1 MEWLNYHHL
10 LYFWTVVREGSVSRA
25 AERLRLAQPTIS
37 GQIHALEER
46 FGEKLFTRQGRRLVL
61 TDVGRLVYRY
71 ADEIFGLGRELLD
84 TLKDRPTGRPLRFQ
98 VGIADRVSKVIAYRL
113 LEPALKLSGGIHM
126 ICREGR
132 PERLVADLAMHH
144 LDLVIADTPSP
155 SNIKVK
161 AFSHVL
167 GESGITVFAAPALAD
182 FKNDFPQSLN
192 GAPLLLPSEA
202 TTLRR
207 LVDGW
212 LDRHK
217 VRPRIVGE
225 FDDSALLEAFG
236 RAGAGLFVAPSAIEA
251 DVTRGG
257 AIVIGRISGVRER
270 YYAISVE
277 RKLAHPAVVAIS
289 EAAPRVLK
297 RRGQNG

>member
-25 AERLRLAQPTIS
+25 AQRLSLAQPTIS
-37 GQIHALEER
+37 EQIRALEER

-61 TDVGRLVYRY
+61 TDIGRIVYGY

-98 VGIADRVSKVIAYRL
+98 VGVADRVSKAIAYRL
-113 LEPALKLSGGIHM
+113 LEPALRLPSGVHM
-126 ICREGR
+126 MCREGR
-132 PERLVADLAMHH
+132 PEYLLAELAMHR

-167 GESGITVFAAPALAD
+167 GESGITVFAAPALAS
-182 FKNDFPQSLN
+182 FKNDFPRSLN
-192 GAPLLLPSEA
+192 GAPLLLPSDT

-212 LDRHK
+212 LERHK
-217 VRPRIVGE
+217 VRPRVVAE

-236 RAGAGLFVAPSAIEA
+236 RAGAGLFVAPSAIES
-251 DVTRGG
+251 DLTRAG
-257 AIVIGRISGVRER
+257 AVIIGRISGVRER

-277 RKLAHPAVVAIS
+277 RKLVHPAVVAIS

-297 RRGQNG
+297 GKA